1 MESEKL
7 TDERNSVFTGRLQ
20 EKVKLQV
27 DDSLGELRNR
37 FNDNLE
43 LIQEKFK
50 ENNLQIRAF
59 IEKSQEASMSVVKD
73 NREEQITLL
82 EGRCQAFTV

>member
-27 DDSLGELRNR
+27 DDSLSELRNR

-50 ENNLQIRAF
+50 ENNL
-59 IEKSQEASMSVVKD
+59 
-73 NREEQITLL
+73 
-82 EGRCQAFTV
+82 